1 MASVQW
7 PAWFRLT
14 VVSGAKVIVKKYVS
28 GINSSDCIGDLITQH
43 LDDEYSGRTIASI
56 QCISRDNLQAP
67 LDRADFVSIE
77 SCTPLFVLK
86 DFGAKYVKVSLRDA
100 DIQPSTDQKSAFDV
114 LMGMGRRYDQMPAE
128 K

>member
-1 MASVQW
+1 MASKQW

-14 VVSGAKVIVKKYVS
+14 VVSGAKVIVKKYVG
-28 GINSSDCIGDLITQH
+28 GINSSDCIDLITQH

-56 QCISRDNLQAP
+56 QCSSRDDSQAT
-67 LDRADFVSIE
+67 LDRANFVSIE

-100 DIQPSTDQKSAFDV
+100 DIHPSTEIS
-114 LMGMGRRYDQMPAE
+114 L
-128 K
+128 

>member
-1 MASVQW
+1 MTATGEEVCEPW
-7 PAWFRLT
+7 
-14 VVSGAKVIVKKYVS
+14 VVKKYVS

-56 QCISRDNLQAP
+56 QCSSRDDSQAT
-67 LDRADFVSIE
+67 LDHADFVFVE

-86 DFGAKYVKVSLRDA
+86 DFGAKYVKVSLRNA

-114 LMGMGRRYDQMPAE
+114 LMGMARRYDQMPAE